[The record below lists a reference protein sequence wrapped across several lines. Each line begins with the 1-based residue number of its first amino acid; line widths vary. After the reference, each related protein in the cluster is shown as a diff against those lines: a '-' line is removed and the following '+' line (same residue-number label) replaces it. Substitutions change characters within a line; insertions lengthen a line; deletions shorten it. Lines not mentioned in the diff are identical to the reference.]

1 MMNHQFCLAF
11 QALSGILISGLV
23 FGVPTPEE
31 PAIVCY
37 VNKDL
42 AHIPVDQDKE
52 GMSKNSTKQVCSK
65 GNHISCYTLWKEIIN
80 PLNNAT
86 EISILARGC
95 WESSRP
101 EECNSQACIANDW
114 PSQQANDKKFCCC
127 TGNLCNRN
135 VSVALSAHAP
145 TLRPSPSQQTPHA
158 TVSELSGEDTPFF
171 LIVVCISLSLV
182 IMSLIAL
189 CTLHF
194 LFDRLLH
201 KPPLSDSVRLVENGP
216 SERPI
221 KLIEIIGQGRYGSLW
236 KGMDRDGQLVAVKAF
251 QPHLRQIFVNERD
264 IFQLPFM
271 SIPALVAYYGYQESA
286 TQLDLLLLYC
296 GLGCL
301 QDYLKTHTLDSTVFC
316 RMTSSI
322 ARGLAHLHTEIRQGN
337 KVKPCV
343 CHRDLNT
350 RNILVKDDLS
360 CCLCDF
366 GLAVQVGNVG
376 RGDDSARKSISDV
389 GTLRYMAPEVLE
401 GAVNLRDCES
411 SLKQIDVYAAGL
423 VLWELGTRCQDLF
436 VDNATVVP
444 YALPF
449 QEEVGL
455 HPSFEQMQVMVS
467 RNKARPLFPA
477 LWKDWRDYGAVR
489 LLRETIEDCY
499 DQDAEARLTAL
510 CIEERLADLTQLLQK
525 ESHGNYPFNL
535 GAQIVSYN
543 NSVTTT
549 NTLAPDDTVESN
561 LSEGTI
567 ETLLTNSPSECT
579 EPSPGYAWKDSN
591 SRVVVNPIIQP
602 HQGRNPCLERNLF
615 VGEDNQEADA
625 VPLVERSMKHQ
636 NQPCL
641 SPFVLKPNNVPP
653 PGFIRK
659 LLHTKKSNI
668 LHANEDCSSNTALK
682 VTVSPF
688 EKHQGSSSNT
698 SNSTSRP
705 TSLPLELGEQQTVR
719 QQLSARIK
727 TPGDVPPSVRRKSR
741 AARLSLYDD
750 RIMDQSAASF

>member
-1 MMNHQFCLAF
+1 MKHQFCWAF
-11 QALSGILISGLV
+11 QAFYGVFISGLV
-23 FGVPTPEE
+23 IGVPTAEE

-42 AHIPVDQDKE
+42 AHIPVDDGISE
-52 GMSKNSTKQVCSK
+52 NSSKQICSK
-65 GNHISCYTLWKEIIN
+65 GNHISCYTLWKEIRN
-80 PLNNAT
+80 SQNNAT

-101 EECNSQACIANDW
+101 EECDSQACIANDW
-114 PSQQANDKKFCCC
+114 PSPKQINGTKFCCC
-127 TGNLCNRN
+127 TANLCNRN
-135 VSVALSAHAP
+135 VSVRLPPPPLPLRPTTASASAH
-145 TLRPSPSQQTPHA
+145 
-158 TVSELSGEDTPFF
+158 SELSGKDTR
-171 LIVVCISLSLV
+171 LIIVACCITLT
-182 IMSLIAL
+182 IGAIGLIAV
-189 CTLHF
+189 C
-194 LFDRLLH
+194 RSSRR
-201 KPPLSDSVRLVENGP
+201 KPPPLSDSVRLVENAP
-216 SERPI
+216 TERPI

-236 KGMDRDGQLVAVKAF
+236 RGMDRDGQVLAVKAF

-271 SIPALVAYYGYQESA
+271 NIPALVSYYGYQESA

-301 QDYLKTHTLDSTVFC
+301 QDYLKTHVLDSTVFC
-316 RMTSSI
+316 RMASSI
-322 ARGLAHLHTEIRQGN
+322 ARGLAHLHTEIRQGD
-337 KVKPCV
+337 KFKPCV

-423 VLWELGTRCQDLF
+423 VLWELGTRCSDLY

-444 YALPF
+444 YAMPF

-455 HPSFEQMQVMVS
+455 QPSFEQMQVMVS

-477 LWKDWRDYGAVR
+477 LWRSASECGAVR
-489 LLRETIEDCY
+489 LLKETIEDCY

-510 CIEERLADLTQLLQK
+510 CIHERLSDFTQLFQK

-543 NSVTTT
+543 NSVATT
-549 NTLAPDDTVESN
+549 NTLPPDDTVESN

-579 EPSPGYAWKDSN
+579 EPSPANVWKDSN
-591 SRVVVNPIIQP
+591 NRVVVNQAIQP
-602 HQGRNPCLERNLF
+602 HQGRNPCLERNLL
-615 VGEDNQEADA
+615 VWRDNQEADA
-625 VPLVERSMKHQ
+625 VPLVEKSMKHQ
-636 NQPCL
+636 TP
-641 SPFVLKPNNVPP
+641 SPFVHS
-653 PGFIRK
+653 GFIRK
-659 LLHTKKSNI
+659 VHNNNKSNI
-668 LHANEDCSSNTALK
+668 LHANSHTSAGVATAAAAA
-682 VTVSPF
+682 VSPS
-688 EKHQGSSSNT
+688 EN
-698 SNSTSRP
+698 RP
-705 TSLPLELGEQQTVR
+705 SSLPLELGRSSNVKERV
-719 QQLSARIK
+719 K
-727 TPGDVPPSVRRKSR
+727 TPGNR
-741 AARLSLYDD
+741 ASAASAASISLYDD